1 MNENMVVHL
10 SDEAHRKLEE
20 SIKEVLKHGL
30 PMTQL
35 INSGNVEDNSQ
46 NRTAGT
52 ERAKEREELSL
63 KKRRTPCSSNH
74 QRFRTKIV
82 RFIFLRRFLRSTG
95 NISIIFKHYDYGRF
109 YLYNSVRVRNIEH
122 HIVLQGMEND
132 KRRSCAKG
140 KIRTRKQGKRK
151 V

>member
-52 ERAKEREELSL
+52 ERAKEREEQSL
-63 KKRRTPCSSNH
+63 IDEKSS
-74 QRFRTKIV
+74 
-82 RFIFLRRFLRSTG
+82 L
-95 NISIIFKHYDYGRF
+95 
-109 YLYNSVRVRNIEH
+109 
-122 HIVLQGMEND
+122 
-132 KRRSCAKG
+132 
-140 KIRTRKQGKRK
+140 
-151 V
+151 

>member
-52 ERAKEREELSL
+52 ERTKDREELSL
-63 KKRRTPCSSNH
+63 KEKNAQLIQIINAKDEIIKAKDSEIRLLR
-74 QRFRTKIV
+74 KI
-82 RFIFLRRFLRSTG
+82 LADKGSKY
-95 NISIIFKHYDYGRF
+95 NI
-109 YLYNSVRVRNIEH
+109 
-122 HIVLQGMEND
+122 
-132 KRRSCAKG
+132 
-140 KIRTRKQGKRK
+140 
-151 V
+151 